1 MFFSFNFLLSV
12 WNKTCQTCFLWF
24 FFMQMASMKRKAAAS
39 RPREPYD
46 TTRFVSEV
54 AWEWYAQNVLSWKIF
69 LEKNVTLYISE
80 YDEFRRELER
90 RQWHRA
96 LTRQPDNHIDVAL
109 VKEFYANLY
118 DLEEKSQ
125 RHVRVWSKLIKF
137 DVASLNVF
145 LKTPPVIQLG
155 E

>member
-1 MFFSFNFLLSV
+1 
-12 WNKTCQTCFLWF
+12 
-24 FFMQMASMKRKAAAS
+24 MQKASKKRKASAS

-46 TTRFVSEV
+46 TTGFVSKV
-54 AWEWYAQNVLSWKIF
+54 AWERYAQNVHSRNIIPKRNI
-69 LEKNVTLYISE
+69 TLYISE
-80 YDEFRRELER
+80 YDEFNWELEQ